1 MALRIYTEMVEALMY
16 KLRKFGVNLEGPAE
30 IYCDNN
36 SVVTNFS
43 VTASVLN
50 RGKNYMLS

>member
-50 RGKNYMLS
+50 